1 MVAVGGGRTTLP
13 DSAGSSPAR
22 GGRSGDL
29 SPPVAPANPPTA
41 PGQLT
46 GEGAQQRRLARA
58 VDPDEPDDVAGRDD
72 EIEVGEQDAGAV
84 PGGQAAGDQGG
95 TQENSRWDGSD
106 GSTTVTGSRARTDDT
121 GRPDR
126 SPAVFV
132 VLLVEDGVGHLVE
145 HLLEGDVLLPR
156 GTAADQ
162 PRLQV
167 VVAAHRDPAQRPHPV
182 LRPAAQPAGQLPV
195 DEHCGGLGDR

>member
-1 MVAVGGGRTTLP
+1 MVAVGGERATLP

-22 GGRSGDL
+22 GRRSGDL
-29 SPPVAPANPPTA
+29 SRSVSPTPPD
-41 PGQLT
+41 
-46 GEGAQQRRLARA
+46 GAAAAARA
-58 VDPDEPDDVAGRDD
+58 GAAGGGG

-121 GRPDR
+121 GRPAPP
-126 SPAVFV
+126 PAVFV

-156 GTAADQ
+156 GT
-162 PRLQV
+162 
-167 VVAAHRDPAQRPHPV
+167 
-182 LRPAAQPAGQLPV
+182 
-195 DEHCGGLGDR
+195 